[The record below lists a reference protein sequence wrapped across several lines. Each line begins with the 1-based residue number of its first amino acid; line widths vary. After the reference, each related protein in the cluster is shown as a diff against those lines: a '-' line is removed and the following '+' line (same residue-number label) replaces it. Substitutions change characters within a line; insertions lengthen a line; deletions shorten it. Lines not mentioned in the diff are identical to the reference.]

1 MKRYLLL
8 LFVLLFPYYVV
19 FAVECILKDRLMET
33 VFHND
38 VFVLFL
44 TLLVVFVAALL
55 TSVAVFII
63 SIVKK
68 WNAKDLLRANMIMKL
83 VHIPAY
89 IAILYFTFAF
99 MLTIF
104 TFAISMI
111 MIIMAC
117 ITIFMSGL
125 IGLAGVIRSAIEKKL
140 SAKEAII
147 HGILQFIFCA
157 DIISSIV
164 IYKKVKKSA

>member
-1 MKRYLLL
+1 LKRYLAL

-19 FAVECILKDRLMET
+19 FAVECVLEDRLMET
-33 VFHND
+33 VFRSNAY
-38 VFVLFL
+38 VLFL
-44 TLLVVFVAALL
+44 TLFVVFVLALL

-63 SIVKK
+63 SIVTK
-68 WNAKDLLRANMIMKL
+68 WNTKDLLRVNMIMKL
-83 VHIPAY
+83 VHLPAN

-111 MIIMAC
+111 LIVIPC

-125 IGLAGVIRSAIEKKL
+125 IGLAGVIRSAVEKKL

-157 DIISSIV
+157 DIISSIM
-164 IYKKVKKSA
+164 IYKKFKKDA